1 MFKKF
6 LILFFV
12 LFSFQSFAIEKKTTF
27 TLEAFNEA
35 QKAGKTIVINSWN
48 KSCFTCKKQTK
59 ILDQAEKEF
68 KDILFL
74 SFDKKT
80 NNRNS
85 IKFNSWNKFCG
96 TCARQTKILNEAQK
110 DFPDV
115 IFLSYEQTKHKDIAK
130 LLNVDYW
137 ATIIVYKNSKEVA
150 KEIGITSKSDIYS
163 LIKKEI

>member
-35 QKAGKTIVINSWN
+35 QKTGKTIVINSWN
-48 KSCFTCKKQTK
+48 KS
-59 ILDQAEKEF
+59 
-68 KDILFL
+68 
-74 SFDKKT
+74 
-80 NNRNS
+80 
-85 IKFNSWNKFCG
+85 CG

-110 DFPDV
+110 DSPDV

-130 LLNVDYW
+130 LLNVNYW

-150 KEIGITSKSDIYS
+150 KEIGVTSKSDIYS

>member
-35 QKAGKTIVINSWN
+35 QKAGKTIVI
-48 KSCFTCKKQTK
+48 
-59 ILDQAEKEF
+59 
-68 KDILFL
+68 
-74 SFDKKT
+74 
-80 NNRNS
+80 
-85 IKFNSWNKFCG
+85 NSWNKFCG

-137 ATIIVYKNSKEVA
+137 ATIVVYKNNKEIGKA
-150 KEIGITSKSDIYS
+150 IGITSKDDIYS
-163 LIKKEI
+163 LIKKET

>member
-27 TLEAFNEA
+27 TVEAFDEA
-35 QKAGKTIVINSWN
+35 QKTGKTIVI
-48 KSCFTCKKQTK
+48 
-59 ILDQAEKEF
+59 
-68 KDILFL
+68 
-74 SFDKKT
+74 
-80 NNRNS
+80 
-85 IKFNSWNKFCG
+85 NSWNKFCG

-130 LLNVDYW
+130 LLNVEYW

>member
-27 TLEAFNEA
+27 TVEAFNEA

-48 KSCFTCKKQTK
+48 KSC
-59 ILDQAEKEF
+59 
-68 KDILFL
+68 
-74 SFDKKT
+74 
-80 NNRNS
+80 
-85 IKFNSWNKFCG
+85 G

-115 IFLSYEQTKHKDIAK
+115 LFLSYEQTKHKDIAK
-130 LLNVDYW
+130 LLKVDFW
-137 ATIIVYKNSKEVA
+137 ATIIIYKNSKEVA
-150 KEIGITSKSDIYS
+150 KEIGVTSKSDIYS

>member
-35 QKAGKTIVINSWN
+35 QKTGKTIVI
-48 KSCFTCKKQTK
+48 
-59 ILDQAEKEF
+59 
-68 KDILFL
+68 
-74 SFDKKT
+74 
-80 NNRNS
+80 
-85 IKFNSWNKFCG
+85 NSWNKFCG

-115 IFLSYEQTKHKDIAK
+115 IFLSYEQNKHKDIAK

-150 KEIGITSKSDIYS
+150 KEIGVTNKSDIYS
-163 LIKKEI
+163 FIKKEI

>member
-1 MFKKF
+1 MKKL
-6 LILFFV
+6 LILIFI
-12 LFSFQSFAIEKKTTF
+12 LTSFNTFAVEKKTTF
-27 TLEAFNEA
+27 TLEVFNEA
-35 QKAGKTIVINSWN
+35 QKVGKTIVI
-48 KSCFTCKKQTK
+48 
-59 ILDQAEKEF
+59 
-68 KDILFL
+68 
-74 SFDKKT
+74 
-80 NNRNS
+80 
-85 IKFNSWNKFCG
+85 NSWNKFCG

-150 KEIGITSKSDIYS
+150 KEIGVTSKSDIYS

>member
-12 LFSFQSFAIEKKTTF
+12 LFSFQSFAIDKKTTF
-27 TLEAFNEA
+27 TVEAFNEA
-35 QKAGKTIVINSWN
+35 QKTGKTIVINSWN
-48 KSCFTCKKQTK
+48 KS
-59 ILDQAEKEF
+59 
-68 KDILFL
+68 
-74 SFDKKT
+74 
-80 NNRNS
+80 
-85 IKFNSWNKFCG
+85 CG

-150 KEIGITSKSDIYS
+150 KEIGVTSKNDIYS

>member
-35 QKAGKTIVINSWN
+35 QKAGKTIVI
-48 KSCFTCKKQTK
+48 
-59 ILDQAEKEF
+59 
-68 KDILFL
+68 
-74 SFDKKT
+74 
-80 NNRNS
+80 
-85 IKFNSWNKFCG
+85 NSWNKFCG

>member
-27 TLEAFNEA
+27 TVEAFNEA
-35 QKAGKTIVINSWN
+35 QKTGKTIVI
-48 KSCFTCKKQTK
+48 
-59 ILDQAEKEF
+59 
-68 KDILFL
+68 
-74 SFDKKT
+74 
-80 NNRNS
+80 
-85 IKFNSWNKFCG
+85 NSWNKFCG

-150 KEIGITSKSDIYS
+150 KEIGVTSKSDIYS

>member
-27 TLEAFNEA
+27 TIEAFNEA
-35 QKAGKTIVINSWN
+35 QKVGKIIVINSWN
-48 KSCFTCKKQTK
+48 KS
-59 ILDQAEKEF
+59 
-68 KDILFL
+68 
-74 SFDKKT
+74 
-80 NNRNS
+80 
-85 IKFNSWNKFCG
+85 CG

-115 IFLSYEQTKHKDIAK
+115 LFLSYEQTKHKDIAK

-137 ATIIVYKNSKEVA
+137 ATIIIYKNSKEVA
-150 KEIGITSKSDIYS
+150 KEIGITNKNDIYS

>member
-1 MFKKF
+1 MLKKF

-27 TLEAFNEA
+27 TIEAFNEA
-35 QKAGKTIVINSWN
+35 QKTGKTMVINSWN
-48 KSCFTCKKQTK
+48 KS
-59 ILDQAEKEF
+59 
-68 KDILFL
+68 
-74 SFDKKT
+74 
-80 NNRNS
+80 
-85 IKFNSWNKFCG
+85 CG

-115 IFLSYEQTKHKDIAK
+115 IFLSYEQTKHKDIAR

-150 KEIGITSKSDIYS
+150 KEIGVTSKSDIYS

>member
-27 TLEAFNEA
+27 TVEAFNEA

-48 KSCFTCKKQTK
+48 KS
-59 ILDQAEKEF
+59 
-68 KDILFL
+68 
-74 SFDKKT
+74 
-80 NNRNS
+80 
-85 IKFNSWNKFCG
+85 CG

-150 KEIGITSKSDIYS
+150 KEIGVTSKSDIYS

>member
-12 LFSFQSFAIEKKTTF
+12 LFSFQSLAIEKKTTF
-27 TLEAFNEA
+27 TLEVFNEA
-35 QKAGKTIVINSWN
+35 QKTGKTIVI
-48 KSCFTCKKQTK
+48 
-59 ILDQAEKEF
+59 
-68 KDILFL
+68 
-74 SFDKKT
+74 
-80 NNRNS
+80 
-85 IKFNSWNKFCG
+85 NSWNKFCG

-130 LLNVDYW
+130 LLNVEYW

>member
-27 TLEAFNEA
+27 TLETFNEA
-35 QKAGKTIVINSWN
+35 QKTGKTIVI
-48 KSCFTCKKQTK
+48 
-59 ILDQAEKEF
+59 
-68 KDILFL
+68 
-74 SFDKKT
+74 
-80 NNRNS
+80 
-85 IKFNSWNKFCG
+85 NSWNKFCG

-130 LLNVDYW
+130 LLNVEYW

-150 KEIGITSKSDIYS
+150 KEIGVTNKSDIYS

>member
-35 QKAGKTIVINSWN
+35 QKTGKTIVI
-48 KSCFTCKKQTK
+48 
-59 ILDQAEKEF
+59 
-68 KDILFL
+68 
-74 SFDKKT
+74 
-80 NNRNS
+80 
-85 IKFNSWNKFCG
+85 NSWNKFCG

-137 ATIIVYKNSKEVA
+137 ATIVVYKNNKEIG
-150 KEIGITSKSDIYS
+150 KEIGITNKDDIYS
-163 LIKKEI
+163 LIKKET

>member
-35 QKAGKTIVINSWN
+35 QKTGKTIVI
-48 KSCFTCKKQTK
+48 
-59 ILDQAEKEF
+59 
-68 KDILFL
+68 
-74 SFDKKT
+74 
-80 NNRNS
+80 
-85 IKFNSWNKFCG
+85 NSWNKFCG

-150 KEIGITSKSDIYS
+150 KKIGVTSKSDIYS

>member
-12 LFSFQSFAIEKKTTF
+12 LFSFQSLAIEKKTTF
-27 TLEAFNEA
+27 TLEVFNEA
-35 QKAGKTIVINSWN
+35 QKTGKTIVI
-48 KSCFTCKKQTK
+48 
-59 ILDQAEKEF
+59 
-68 KDILFL
+68 
-74 SFDKKT
+74 
-80 NNRNS
+80 
-85 IKFNSWNKFCG
+85 NSWNKFCG

-130 LLNVDYW
+130 LLNVDFW
-137 ATIIVYKNSKEVA
+137 ATIIIYKNSKEVA
-150 KEIGITSKSDIYS
+150 KEIGITNKNDIYS

>member
-27 TLEAFNEA
+27 TLEVFNEA
-35 QKAGKTIVINSWN
+35 QKTGKTIVI
-48 KSCFTCKKQTK
+48 
-59 ILDQAEKEF
+59 
-68 KDILFL
+68 
-74 SFDKKT
+74 
-80 NNRNS
+80 
-85 IKFNSWNKFCG
+85 NSWNKFCG